1 MIATQDRYLAED
13 SYSRNLQKFKKTH
26 RRWTNTQ
33 LNGGLI
39 VALGICLIVCDFA
52 GYFGLNWSLLSSI
65 FIIGLAIVIIGL
77 FPLVTATSFI
87 NQRRLDNFTYWIAA
101 QFMREM
107 HIKHPMKTLAKN
119 PKYLTAFEEIRK
131 TVARKETRLSN
142 GSLLV
147 QLNEAN
153 TYRIASLVLRNEE
166 SLEKDQ
172 ILVSLINV
180 HEILDYDSLA
190 TLMDTKTESDFLLKL
205 STTSKLHEI
214 SDSTDSQAQNET
226 ETVEEYTQWVNST
239 VNRESSLEK
248 ARQHAPGKGLNRNQ
262 SV

>member
-1 MIATQDRYLAED
+1 
-13 SYSRNLQKFKKTH
+13 
-26 RRWTNTQ
+26 
-33 LNGGLI
+33 
-39 VALGICLIVCDFA
+39 
-52 GYFGLNWSLLSSI
+52 
-65 FIIGLAIVIIGL
+65 
-77 FPLVTATSFI
+77 
-87 NQRRLDNFTYWIAA
+87 
-101 QFMREM
+101 M